1 MSENKQFATFFLNG
15 LFFGVEVLKVQE
27 VIRYQA
33 MTRVPI
39 APAMIE
45 GLINLRGQIITA
57 IDMRRRF
64 EMPARPKDQLP
75 MNVVVRTDDGAV
87 SLLVDEIGDVV
98 EIHDDSYEQL
108 PDTLTGVAREMIRG
122 VYKMKKR
129 LLLILDTERA
139 VNLPTTYGS
148 KQPSVA

>member
-1 MSENKQFATFFLNG
+1 MSDNKQFATFFLDG
-15 LFFGVEVLKVQE
+15 LFLGVEVLKVQE
-27 VIRYQA
+27 VIRYQE

-57 IDMRRRF
+57 INLRRRF
-64 EMPARPKDQLP
+64 EMPPRAKGALP

-98 EIHDDSYEQL
+98 EIQEDSYERL
-108 PDTLTGVAREMIRG
+108 PETLTGVARELIRG
-122 VYKMKKR
+122 VYKLKER

-139 VNLPTTYGS
+139 VNLPAAFS
-148 KQPSVA
+148 RSQQQPA